1 MIDVRSSGCSSDLLL
16 CQLIASPMAQMPE
29 LTIWDIEDI
38 STRQDDLQTAL
49 RQRDELAAF
58 IDNAPV
64 GLYSVRPDGQLVFV
78 NRTLATWLGS
88 SPERIVATGTG
99 LSDILQHAE
108 AREGETMTP
117 EWEGGES

>member
-1 MIDVRSSGCSSDLLL
+1 
-16 CQLIASPMAQMPE
+16 MAQMPE

-38 STRQDDLQTAL
+38 STLQDDLQTAL

-64 GLYSVRPDGQLVFV
+64 GLYSVRLDGQLVFV

-99 LSDILQHAE
+99 LSYILQNSA
-108 AREGETMTP
+108 ARVCETVKP
-117 EWEGGES
+117 SWGGGEAKLCP

>member
-1 MIDVRSSGCSSDLLL
+1 
-16 CQLIASPMAQMPE
+16 MAQMPE

-64 GLYSVRPDGQLVFV
+64 GLYSVRPAGQLVFV

-88 SPERIVATGTG
+88 SPERIVATEIGRA
-99 LSDILQHAE
+99 SC
-108 AREGETMTP
+108 RERVCQSGWIEVVACSLKTKK
-117 EWEGGES
+117 